1 MCVVSTRAK
10 DIPKFIYDRMGE
22 DGCIVCTQQ
31 GVNTLSMQINKRT
44 VTPVQKRKTEI
55 GKGYEQANKDTK
67 RFAKLF
73 MK

>member
-1 MCVVSTRAK
+1 
-10 DIPKFIYDRMGE
+10 MGE
-22 DGCIVCTQQ
+22 DGCIFCTQQ
-31 GVNTLSMQINKRT
+31 GVNTLSMQIIKRK
-44 VTPVQKRKTEI
+44 VTPVQKRKTKI